1 MIYDTYLQKLL
12 CEGNVNTAYIGTNTY
27 EIAIPSTD
35 IESPPTFI
43 TKSVLILESDDG
55 IRYSITEEQLEIKK
69 DAVLNKYPNLE
80 QTIMSNYNT
89 LKEKMEVS
97 E

>member
-1 MIYDTYLQKLL
+1 MIYDAYLQKLL

-55 IRYSITEEQLEIKK
+55 IRYGITEEQLELEKNAMIS
-69 DAVLNKYPNLE
+69 KYPE
-80 QTIMSNYNT
+80 YEKTVTANYNI
-89 LKEKMEVS
+89 LKSRMEV
-97 E
+97 